1 MSYRPSKSFRVG
13 SMRDR
18 ITVKQPTETLDTAGQ
33 PVVSWTNFLVSE
45 PAAYEYV
52 SGTERNR
59 GGQVEAGVNAVFT
72 VHYRS
77 GYTPRMKIVFGG
89 VDYGIVHVVPVHG
102 KTRYLEIHCKA
113 VL

>member
-1 MSYRPSKSFRVG
+1 MNYRPSRNFRVG

-18 ITVKQPTETLDTAGQ
+18 ITVRQPTETLADDGQ
-33 PVVSWTNFLVSE
+33 PVVSWTDFLASE
-45 PAAYEYV
+45 PATYEYV

-59 GGQVEAGVNAVFT
+59 AGQVEAGVNAVFT

-77 GYTPRMKIVFGG
+77 GYLPTMKVVFGG
-89 VDYGIVHVVPVHG
+89 VDYGIVHVVPVRG
-102 KTRYLEIHCKA
+102 KSQYIELHCKA